1 METNQTINFSVID
14 VEREYA
20 YDPTENVYGNESIVS
35 YGKDNNLPNLYFNCY
50 NSSATLKAVIDGSV
64 NYILGEEVIIND
76 SASNWSNE
84 VNRRGM
90 TMRQFIANLALSY
103 QIYGGFAYQVIYSK
117 LGTITELYPLDFRKC
132 RTNEAG
138 DKIFYSKKNWSK
150 YGTKSEIY
158 DRFNRDKFK
167 IDKPTQIVY
176 VKGDFASSVYPTPS
190 WKGALNDVLT
200 EIECSKYSL
209 NSVAN
214 GFSSK
219 YVLNIPD
226 VGNLT
231 TEQKKVLE
239 GKIKEKFCGTDTESN
254 FMIYYYGD
262 KEQQMNISKIETD
275 DAPQQFINIKD
286 NARSNIY
293 TAFRTTPNLMGL
305 PTATTGF
312 NSQEYSSAFKLYQKT
327 VIKPIQDIITENIN
341 KTLGLVDGVEIKEF
355 KIVFEEE

>member
-76 SASNWSNE
+76 SASNWANE

-117 LGTITELYPLDFRKC
+117 LGTIAELYPLDFRKC

-176 VKGDFASSVYPTPS
+176 VRRFY
-190 WKGALNDVLT
+190 
-200 EIECSKYSL
+200 
-209 NSVAN
+209 
-214 GFSSK
+214 F
-219 YVLNIPD
+219 
-226 VGNLT
+226 
-231 TEQKKVLE
+231 
-239 GKIKEKFCGTDTESN
+239 
-254 FMIYYYGD
+254 
-262 KEQQMNISKIETD
+262 
-275 DAPQQFINIKD
+275 
-286 NARSNIY
+286 
-293 TAFRTTPNLMGL
+293 
-305 PTATTGF
+305 
-312 NSQEYSSAFKLYQKT
+312 
-327 VIKPIQDIITENIN
+327 
-341 KTLGLVDGVEIKEF
+341 
-355 KIVFEEE
+355 

>member
-1 METNQTINFSVID
+1 M
-14 VEREYA
+14 
-20 YDPTENVYGNESIVS
+20 
-35 YGKDNNLPNLYFNCY
+35 
-50 NSSATLKAVIDGSV
+50 
-64 NYILGEEVIIND
+64 
-76 SASNWSNE
+76 
-84 VNRRGM
+84 
-90 TMRQFIANLALSY
+90 
-103 QIYGGFAYQVIYSK
+103 
-117 LGTITELYPLDFRKC
+117 
-132 RTNEAG
+132 
-138 DKIFYSKKNWSK
+138 
-150 YGTKSEIY
+150 
-158 DRFNRDKFK
+158 
-167 IDKPTQIVY
+167 
-176 VKGDFASSVYPTPS
+176 YPTPS

-327 VIKPIQDIITENIN
+327 VIKPIQDLITENIN